1 MQTIINGA
9 KYCVNRNGTCNG
21 CKYYINDK
29 CQLLKD
35 SEMVIKTIDRLS
47 KPNINDF
54 LSFVGKKYWRVY
66 KRKTKTKGM
75 VNCINLVSFEYICSL
90 ICKYGQIGEIFE
102 YEDKELAEKR
112 VMELNNE
119 EEKL

>member
-1 MQTIINGA
+1 MQEIINGA

-29 CQLLKD
+29 CELLKD

-54 LSFVGKKYWRVY
+54 LSFVGKKYWRVF
-66 KRKTKTKGM
+66 KRKSKAKGI
-75 VNCINLVSFEYICSL
+75 INSISLISFEYLCGL
-90 ICKYGQIGEIFE
+90 INSNSQVGEIFN
-102 YEDKELAEKR
+102 YEDKDLAESRLK
-112 VMELNNE
+112 ELDNE
-119 EEKL
+119 EKKS